1 MRVSTNQLNN
11 VAITSIMDQQEGL
24 SRTQEQLATGK
35 RVLSPSDD
43 PVAATQILALQKNTD
58 ITSQYQDNIT
68 YIKNRLGIEDELIN
82 SATNVIQ
89 RVRELTVQAANITN
103 SDKDRQAI
111 SQEVQQRLEELMGI
125 ANTKDPNGEYIFGGY
140 KGEIPPITFD
150 PVTKTFNYRGD
161 MGVRDIQ
168 VGPDY
173 YIQQTNNGDE
183 LFMRVRNG
191 NETFVTDYGVGNTG
205 TGTIDSG
212 IVTDPTLIQNH
223 TYQIDFVA
231 PAIPGDPIEYTI
243 TDMST
248 LPLPTV
254 IVGAPPAAVPFDVP
268 QVYTAGQS
276 IQFTDGVTDYGIE
289 VTIDGDPDIGDNF
302 TVTPSSSQ
310 DIFTTMQDLIDTL
323 NRPRSSAA
331 NSVQID
337 MDHGVA
343 LQELDNGLNKMLGI
357 RAGLGARVNSAES
370 QESVNSGYNL
380 YLQKNLSELQDLDYA
395 EATSRL
401 NLQLVGMQAAQ
412 QVYQKVQGL
421 TLFNYI
427 Q

>member
-1 MRVSTNQLNN
+1 
-11 VAITSIMDQQEGL
+11 MDQQEGL
-24 SRTQEQLATGK
+24 SRTQEQLATGR

-43 PVAATQILALQKNTD
+43 PVAATQILALQKNVD
-58 ITSQYQDNIT
+58 ITTQYQDNIT

-82 SATNVIQ
+82 SATNVVQ

-111 SQEVQQRLEELMGI
+111 AQEVQQRLEELMGI

-140 KGEIPPITFD
+140 KGEIPPVTYDTVTETF
-150 PVTKTFNYRGD
+150 TYRGD
-161 MGVRDIQ
+161 QGVRDIQ

-191 NETFVTDYGVGNTG
+191 NETFVTDYGAANTG
-205 TGTIDSG
+205 TGVIDSG
-212 IVTDPTLIQNH
+212 VVTDPTLITNH
-223 TYQIDFVA
+223 DYEIQFYDPI
-231 PAIPGDPIEYTI
+231 IPGDPVEYSVLDVTTGDYVI
-243 TDMST
+243 GGP
-248 LPLPTV
+248 PLL
-254 IVGAPPAAVPFDVP
+254 APNDVP
-268 QVYTAGQS
+268 QVWTDGQA
-276 IQFTDGVTDYGIE
+276 IQFDGIE
-289 VTIDGDPDIGDNF
+289 VTIAGEPDGGAWLPGPPVPGDTF
-302 TVTPSSSQ
+302 TVAPSSSQ
-310 DIFTTMQDLIDTL
+310 DIFTTMQDLINTL
-323 NRPRSSAA
+323 NRPRSSHAD
-331 NSVQID
+331 SVQID

-343 LQELDNGLNKMLGI
+343 LQELDNGLNQMLGI

-370 QESVNSGYNL
+370 QESVNSGYEL

-427 Q
+427 R